1 MGPPRPTP
9 PPDAPLGAVT
19 LVGTFPDEL
28 LTALDG
34 AGLRAQPAAALALLR
49 WSDPAA
55 RARAA
60 ELGEAWTVAWTEA
73 GAPPVDGAADETVTA
88 DDPDTPARLARLA
101 RLADRVARRRAREL
115 DESRRTAQE
124 LQSTR
129 DLLGRLIDATPDPVM
144 AADGRGGVLVFNRAA
159 EAALDY
165 EGAWA
170 RQHLHVSDVYA
181 DPADARRVLA
191 EIRASPSGILRSYP
205 VRLRAR
211 SGAAVPVHLSAA
223 EVYAAD
229 GMPVAT
235 VGIFADQRQ
244 RLSLQDRLDTATT
257 QLILAE
263 RRATA
268 LEAVGRAVHEL
279 NQPLTTAIGALELLE
294 MQPELPDAARP
305 RIARVY
311 DQLDRMASLVRSLA
325 AAAHPP
331 PRPTPG
337 ALGPRRDPDL
347 D

>member
-1 MGPPRPTP
+1 MLVGDFPHPLLI
-9 PPDAPLGAVT
+9 ALGAM
-19 LVGTFPDEL
+19 
-28 LTALDG
+28 
-34 AGLRAQPAAALALLR
+34 GLSPQAAAPIALLR
-49 WSDPAA
+49 WADPAA
-55 RARAA
+55 RARAPA
-60 ELGEAWTVAWTEA
+60 LGEAWTVAWTEP
-73 GAPPVDGAADETVTA
+73 GAPPVDGATDEVISD
-88 DDPDTPARLARLA
+88 DDPAGPARLARLA
-101 RLADRVARRRAREL
+101 RLADRVARRRAREI
-115 DESRRTAQE
+115 DEARRTAQE

-165 EGAWA
+165 EGGWA

-191 EIRASPSGILRSYP
+191 EIRASPSGILRSFP

-235 VGIFADQRQ
+235 VGIFADQRH
-244 RLSLQDRLDTATT
+244 RLSLQDRLDTATE
-257 QLILAE
+257 QLIVAE

-268 LEAVGRAVHEL
+268 LESVGRAVHEL
-279 NQPLTTAIGALELLE
+279 NQPLTTAIGALDLLE

-331 PRPTPG
+331 PRPGPG
-337 ALGPRRDPDL
+337 AAGPRRDPDL